1 MSTKTYHSH
10 RQTHFL
16 SLFDDKNVLP
26 APQEWPKTK
35 TLQRWLRQKSF
46 RRRFHSLA
54 DAIAAKIHVHLLA
67 SALSAVGKMTSPPP
81 ENQNQNTDTKG
92 ENPAILFSR
101 IETIRL
107 ALSIHQSVLN
117 RKSKIKNQKSPPPM
131 PTFDQWIAQHP
142 HPEETREQA
151 IASLND
157 PPQPSSNGN

>member
-1 MSTKTYHSH
+1 MLPKTYHSH

-26 APQEWPKTK
+26 PPDQWPKTK

-81 ENQNQNTDTKG
+81 ENQNKSTDTKG
-92 ENPAILFSR
+92 ENPAIVFSR

-107 ALSIHQSVLN
+107 ALSIHSGIRNSEIKN
-117 RKSKIKNQKSPPPM
+117 RKGSPPNPLVIVEA
-131 PTFDQWIAQHP
+131 TQ
-142 HPEETREQA
+142 
-151 IASLND
+151 
-157 PPQPSSNGN
+157 